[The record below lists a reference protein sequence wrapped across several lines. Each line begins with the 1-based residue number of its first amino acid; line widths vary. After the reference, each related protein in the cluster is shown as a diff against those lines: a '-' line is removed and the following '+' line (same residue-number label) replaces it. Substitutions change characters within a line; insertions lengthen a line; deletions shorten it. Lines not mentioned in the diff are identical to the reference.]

1 MALTSFK
8 TKRTGAK
15 KGFELLKK
23 KADALKVRHR
33 DIMKDI
39 YQNKKNISEQAQ
51 QAFFSI
57 TQAVYAAGDFKA
69 QVIDG
74 CSSASIRVHNR
85 IDNVAG
91 VKLPVF
97 MEYECNSEQES
108 QNIGLARG
116 GRAIQACR
124 TKFKAFLT
132 SLIKLSSLQT
142 SYLTMDEALKVTN
155 RRCNA
160 LENVTIPRIEATLA
174 YIEKEL
180 DELERED
187 FTRLKKVTSNK
198 KEDKIPAAND
208 EGDDENEMMSK
219 YDMADD
225 NDVFF

>member
-33 DIMKDI
+33 DIMKEI
-39 YQNKKNISEQAQ
+39 YRNKRNIAEQAQ

-57 TQAVYAAGDFKA
+57 TQAQYAAGDFKTT
-69 QVIDG
+69 VIDG
-74 CSSASIRVHNR
+74 CSSATVRVHNR

-91 VKLPVF
+91 VKLPIF
-97 MEYECNSEQES
+97 REYEVNSESGDE
-108 QNIGLARG
+108 NIGLARG
-116 GRAIQACR
+116 GRAIQQCR
-124 TKFKAFLT
+124 GKFKDFLA

-142 SYLTMDEALKVTN
+142 SYITMDEALKVTN

-187 FTRLKKVTSNK
+187 FTRLKKVTANK
-198 KEDKIPAAND
+198 KEQMPAATD
-208 EGDDENEMMSK
+208 EESEENALLSV
-219 YDMADD
+219 DMADD